1 MIIIQLLA
9 FITGIFGV
17 LVTINSA
24 LRTFV
29 VPRSTRDHITR
40 VVFVLFRRFLNI
52 GLRRMA
58 SYEQRDTIMAYYAP
72 IALLLLLPVWY
83 ILITFSYGL
92 MYWALGH
99 GNLEDCFLLSG
110 SSLLTLGFASADT
123 TAELVLVFSEATIGL
138 LLVALLIAY
147 LPTIYS
153 AFRVREFQVTR
164 LEIRAGSPPSPVEFI
179 LRHHRLNRLDT
190 LTDVWKTWEE
200 WFTDVTESHTS
211 LAVLVFFRSPT
222 SDKSWLTSAGV
233 VMDTAALIRSTIDV
247 PVDRQADICIRAGY
261 LALRR
266 ISDFFGIPYNAD
278 ARFPTDLISISR
290 EEFDEVYDI
299 FQAEGIKLKEREQA
313 WMDYAGWRVNY
324 DAVLIALARLTM
336 APFAM
341 WSSDRLEERDN
352 VFTPRLRI

>member
-1 MIIIQLLA
+1 MIIIQTLV
-9 FITGIFGV
+9 FIIGVAGV
-17 LVTINSA
+17 LFTINSA

-29 VPRSTRDHITR
+29 VPRSARDHITR

-52 GLRRMA
+52 GLSRMA

-72 IALLLLLPVWY
+72 IALMLLLPVWY
-83 ILITFSYGL
+83 TFITLGYGL
-92 MYWALGH
+92 MYWALEH
-99 GNLEDCFLLSG
+99 GTLEECFLLSG
-110 SSLLTLGFASADT
+110 SSLLTLGFASANNL
-123 TAELVLVFSEATIGL
+123 AELVLVFSEATIGL

-147 LPTIYS
+147 IPTIYS
-153 AFRVREFQVTR
+153 GFRVREFQVTR

-222 SDKSWLTSAGV
+222 PDKSWVTSGGV

-261 LALRR
+261 LAFRR
-266 ISDFFGIPYNAD
+266 IADFFGISYNAD
-278 ARFPTDLISISR
+278 ARFPDDDISISR
-290 EEFDEVYDI
+290 AEFDEVYDI
-299 FQAEGIKLKEREQA
+299 FQAEGIKLKDREQA
-313 WMDYAGWRVNY
+313 WLDYAGWRVNY
-324 DAVLIALARLTM
+324 DAVLVALARLTM
-336 APFAM
+336 SPFAM
-341 WSSDRLEERDN
+341 WSSDRLEEWAEDIE
-352 VFTPRLRI
+352 PKLRL